1 MHSHPTI
8 VTLYD
13 LICILAVVTKTDT
26 ADEDVLGAPGLGP
39 VLQGIL
45 GKGERELHHWC
56 SDLRAQQTAMVR
68 KGFVVSLHSYRHP
81 WT

>member
-1 MHSHPTI
+1 MHSHPAI

-13 LICILAVVTKTDT
+13 LICILAVVTKTDA

-45 GKGERELHHWC
+45 GR
-56 SDLRAQQTAMVR
+56 
-68 KGFVVSLHSYRHP
+68 
-81 WT
+81 